1 MQHYNTPTLAWGIRL
16 CYTEAI
22 VIEKEFVMRPYAIF
36 SNVTESITVATKTG
50 VFNAYRLKEINHNGY
65 EYDLTDSKYYYVPAL
80 NNMVTLNVGI
90 HSKII
95 SRQKKTPTYN
105 MNVRSKLDE
114 RTYVKKVNAR
124 IVDLHESARKQIK
137 G

>member
-1 MQHYNTPTLAWGIRL
+1 
-16 CYTEAI
+16 
-22 VIEKEFVMRPYAIF
+22 MRPYAVF

-65 EYDLTDSKYYYVPAL
+65 EYNLTDSMYYYVPAL